1 MTSYQSE
8 DHSNNSANFDQ
19 PGGPGSA
26 PSAQSQTPAARM
38 PWEHQVWQGQ
48 EPGQNQAVQPQYVQP
63 QSGPQYDQYTQPQGG
78 YAHPYGNAQSHRQG
92 FSRPQQPQ
100 LNAGQPQYARQPGP
114 YGQYGQPP
122 AAQQYGQYGQPPA
135 AQQPG
140 QYAQPSA
147 AQQSGQYGQP
157 SAAQQSGQY
166 GQPSAA
172 QQPGQYAQPQ
182 AAQPAGRYSQPQAAC
197 SQPYGNTH
205 GQGPGFNSPQQQ
217 PQFDQGQTQGGWQQ
231 PPRQPQMPY
240 SQGQQGAAQ
249 YQSQFAQ
256 GPDSQRRNTQGQYP
270 QGQYQPQWARNA
282 PDRAASNGQG
292 YGQGNFGQQPPQQMP
307 PQARPYQ
314 QPQPQLQ
321 TAVPAWG
328 QSPAPVAAGP
338 AVIATQAHADAL
350 ADQNGGYGYAQG
362 AVDDQARAGEEE
374 AAEGGT
380 VLSRD
385 EVKRILQP
393 LTTTTQQRI
402 EILRNS
408 QVQVPHVKSYLQGPC
423 VLNDDERRSLHELLF
438 AQALTEIAVSDLAS
452 ASDSSAIADTQAEAI
467 AADATKPES
476 VAVEAAADETAYA
489 SGDSVVS
496 KEADVSGAADT
507 AVKSCA
513 DRIAQPVSVA
523 MEEASEADNAADVQ
537 VVHPDALVTDEACS
551 KSEAA
556 AGGEATAPSAVA
568 YSTQPDSIL
577 VDAASCEAGAAS
589 GESDAVSVADT
600 AAESDAVEPS
610 TVADSAQPD
619 LSLVE
624 AASCEAGAASCESYA
639 VIVADTAAAC
649 EAVAPSTV
657 ADYTQP
663 DSILVEAASCE
674 AGAASGESDAV
685 SVADDAAE
693 GEAAAPSTVADSV
706 FPVSGLVEAASCEAG
721 AASGES
727 DAVSVADTAAEGDAV
742 EPSAVADSA
751 LTDSGLVEDASCEAG
766 AASGESDAVSVADTA
781 AEGDAV
787 ETSAVADSAQ
797 PDLSLVEAASCEA
810 GAASDESDAV
820 SASEGEAAVPT
831 AVADSALA
839 ESGLVEVAD
848 DGEAAVASAVADS
861 ALPDSG
867 ALEAVAGGDDEV
879 GRRVAETVACL
890 AVAGQWSEDS
900 YGAYC
905 EHMRSKGLAP
915 FSEAELIRAWVHTF
929 FAPEGLLSRCIEG
942 YSCSEQQYEL
952 AQKMAALAYE
962 RRGAVVLVQG
972 AYTGSDDLE
981 LMLPVML
988 AGRNVM
994 IASASVELQNMIVRQ
1009 FLPFVL
1015 GRCGLNQWKTISLQ
1029 THSRYLCRHMIDTR
1043 YPKFVKGSLPS
1054 AFKMAPAL
1062 LHLYHE
1068 IRRFAAEAGSRD
1080 GDLRDGG
1087 FGEYNCELND
1097 RIADWSTSYTSECR
1111 SCHCQY
1117 RAARSEAAASTVE
1130 QVRYALGECEKQYGA
1145 GSREYENRRHQ
1156 LMRASGKVCDLSGCF
1171 VYAARDFAR
1180 QADAVGV
1187 SHSMFFDAC
1196 RQASPPG
1203 HPDGELPLPD
1213 VLLIEE
1219 ADIIIE
1225 SIRKSLR
1232 QEIKSNHFGELA
1244 HLVPKI
1250 LTALKKARKAPQV
1263 EQLIADTTQYK
1274 RIENCFKTANHCV
1287 WLIRTFARVMGAGP
1301 WPLHA
1306 FKFQHRLWQ
1315 SPYQLMGHELLSE
1328 YSLGILPPDSQ
1339 FRLMVE
1345 KMRAASPELRLKVP
1359 GFTSYGQ
1366 RNIWFENLSAHYQ
1379 QTLAQHCQQQ
1389 GVSLYEGRPEIAR
1402 YDAMADVMCNE
1413 QGQALVDPVFR
1424 ALMSD
1429 LYRNL
1434 REGMRILEHLE
1445 RHITGLQ
1452 GTPDIERLELAPAL
1466 SDALKAVRA
1475 VSDGLPESLT
1485 TIADIMNAD
1494 LNVKGEAVWSAAAS
1508 VTPRGSTAVLALTPF
1523 DISNELNGL
1532 FEAIT
1537 SAGTSVVL
1545 KTDSLSSPEET
1556 HEALKDLGLAPDNIE
1571 LVMLS
1576 DSRELRQRALVYLS
1590 DCQGS
1595 APDAADATA
1604 AYGAGAWAGS
1614 EAGAVV
1620 AEGPGGGSQAYLSWE
1635 SLAGELGRL
1644 RELFESSAGGIEV
1657 VLNDPLHMKRCAA
1670 WFNELFKGS
1679 RSVIVQSDAPYAEI
1693 AQRLKDDSNAVLIS
1707 DSSLRQLLHK
1717 AGVGTCW
1724 HDGHKWSPSLVLM
1737 AGLAL
1742 PDLTDPYYDALY
1754 HHLNLR
1760 QYGLW
1765 EQQVALPFARRA
1777 VHCALN
1783 SLMRSGHE
1791 HTALIIADPAIHN
1804 GAMGQQISAA
1814 LRQDW
1819 TVTGCFAEVRSFLA
1833 G

>member
-19 PGGPGSA
+19 PGRPGSA

-48 EPGQNQAVQPQYVQP
+48 GPDQNQAVQPQYAQQ

-78 YAHPYGNAQSHRQG
+78 YAHPYGNAQGQRQD

-122 AAQQYGQYGQPPA
+122 AAQQSGQYAQPQAAQQPGQYCQPPA

-140 QYAQPSA
+140 QY
-147 AQQSGQYGQP
+147 GQP
-157 SAAQQSGQY
+157 PAD
-166 GQPSAA
+166 

-182 AAQPAGRYSQPQAAC
+182 AAQPAGRYSQAQDAC

-217 PQFDQGQTQGGWQQ
+217 PQFNQGQPQGGWQQ

-240 SQGQQGAAQ
+240 SQGQQGPAQ

-256 GPDSQRRNTQGQYP
+256 GPDSQRFNTQGQYP

-282 PDRAASNGQG
+282 PDRAVPNGQG

-307 PQARPYQ
+307 PQSRPYQ

-328 QSPAPVAAGP
+328 HSQAPAAAGP

-350 ADQNGGYGYAQG
+350 AGQNGGYGYAQG
-362 AVDDQARAGEEE
+362 AVEDQAWAGEEE

-402 EILRNS
+402 EILLNS

-423 VLNDDERRSLHELLF
+423 VLNDDERRALHELLF
-438 AQALTEIAVSDLAS
+438 AQALTEIAVRDLAS
-452 ASDSSAIADTQAEAI
+452 ASDSSAIDDTQAEAI

-476 VAVEAAADETAYA
+476 VAVEAAAADTAYA
-489 SGDSVVS
+489 SGDSIVS
-496 KEADVSGAADT
+496 KEIDVSGAADT

-523 MEEASEADNAADVQ
+523 MEEASEADNGADVQ
-537 VVHPDALVTDEACS
+537 VVHPDALVTDADCS
-551 KSEAA
+551 NSDAA

-568 YSTQPDSIL
+568 DYTQPDSSL
-577 VDAASCEAGAAS
+577 VDAAAGEAGAAS

-600 AAESDAVEPS
+600 AAESEAVEPS
-610 TVADSAQPD
+610 AVADSAQPD

-639 VIVADTAAAC
+639 VSVADAAAAC
-649 EAVAPSTV
+649 EAAAPSAV
-657 ADYTQP
+657 ADSTQP
-663 DSILVEAASCE
+663 ESNLVEAASCE
-674 AGAASGESDAV
+674 AD
-685 SVADDAAE
+685 
-693 GEAAAPSTVADSV
+693 
-706 FPVSGLVEAASCEAG
+706 

-742 EPSAVADSA
+742 EPSAVADPV
-751 LTDSGLVEDASCEAG
+751 LPDSGLVETVSCEAG
-766 AASGESDAVSVADTA
+766 AASGESDAVSTADTA
-781 AEGDAV
+781 AEG
-787 ETSAVADSAQ
+787 EAD
-797 PDLSLVEAASCEA
+797 
-810 GAASDESDAV
+810 
-820 SASEGEAAVPT
+820 
-831 AVADSALA
+831 
-839 ESGLVEVAD
+839 
-848 DGEAAVASAVADS
+848 VASAVADS
-861 ALPDSG
+861 ALADSG

-915 FSEAELIRAWVHTF
+915 FSEAELIRAWVHTV
-929 FAPEGLLSRCIEG
+929 FAHEGLLSRCIEG

-994 IASASVELQNMIVRQ
+994 IASASGELQNMIVRQ

-1029 THSRYLCRHMIDTR
+1029 THSKYLCRHMIDTR

-1097 RIADWSTSYTSECR
+1097 RIADWSTSYITECR

-1130 QVRYALGECEKQYGA
+1130 QVRYALGECEKQYGV
-1145 GSREYENRRHQ
+1145 GSREYESRWHQ

-1171 VYAARDFAR
+1171 VYAARDFAK

-1187 SHSMFFDAC
+1187 SHYMFFDAC

-1244 HLVPKI
+1244 RLVPKI

-1263 EQLIADTTQYK
+1263 EQLIADTTQYQ

-1301 WPLHA
+1301 WPMHA

-1379 QTLAQHCQQQ
+1379 QTLAQHCQQL

-1413 QGQALVDPVFR
+1413 QGQALVDPLFR

-1475 VSDGLPESLT
+1475 VSNGLPEALT

-1494 LNVKGEAVWSAAAS
+1494 FNVKGEAVWNAAAT

-1576 DSRELRQRALVYLS
+1576 DSRELRQRVMVYLS
-1590 DCQGS
+1590 DCHGS
-1595 APDAADATA
+1595 VPDAAYAADAATA
-1604 AYGAGAWAGS
+1604 YGAGAASEGAAPAAAQERAASGAGAWAGS
-1614 EAGAVV
+1614 EAVAVV
-1620 AEGPGGGSQAYLSWE
+1620 AEGPGRGSQAYLSWE

-1679 RSVIVQSDAPYAEI
+1679 RSVIVQSEAPYAEI

-1724 HDGHKWSPSLVLM
+1724 HDGHKWAPSLVLM
-1737 AGLAL
+1737 AGLAV

-1760 QYGLW
+1760 QSGLW

-1791 HTALIIADPAIHN
+1791 HTALIIADPAIHT

>member
-19 PGGPGSA
+19 PGRQGSA

-48 EPGQNQAVQPQYVQP
+48 GPGQNQAVQPQYAQP

-78 YAHPYGNAQSHRQG
+78 YAHPYGNAQSNRQG

-122 AAQQYGQYGQPPA
+122 AAQQ
-135 AQQPG
+135 PG
-140 QYAQPSA
+140 QYAQP
-147 AQQSGQYGQP
+147 P
-157 SAAQQSGQY
+157 
-166 GQPSAA
+166 
-172 QQPGQYAQPQ
+172 

-205 GQGPGFNSPQQQ
+205 GQEPGFNSPQQQ
-217 PQFDQGQTQGGWQQ
+217 PQFNQGQTQGGWQQ

-270 QGQYQPQWARNA
+270 QGQYQTQWVRNT
-282 PDRAASNGQG
+282 PDRAAPNGQG

-307 PQARPYQ
+307 PQSRPYQ

-328 QSPAPVAAGP
+328 QSPAQVAAAP

-350 ADQNGGYGYAQG
+350 AGQNGGYGYAQG
-362 AVDDQARAGEEE
+362 AIEDQARAGEEE

-423 VLNDDERRSLHELLF
+423 VLNDDERHALHELLF
-438 AQALTEIAVSDLAS
+438 AQALTEIAVRDLAS
-452 ASDSSAIADTQAEAI
+452 ASDSSAIADTLAEAI

-489 SGDSVVS
+489 SGDSIVS
-496 KEADVSGAADT
+496 KEMDVLGAADT
-507 AVKSCA
+507 AVQSYA

-537 VVHPDALVTDEACS
+537 VVHPDALVTDAACS

-556 AGGEATAPSAVA
+556 AGGEA
-568 YSTQPDSIL
+568 
-577 VDAASCEAGAAS
+577 AA
-589 GESDAVSVADT
+589 
-600 AAESDAVEPS
+600 PS

-619 LSLVE
+619 LSLVD
-624 AASCEAGAASCESYA
+624 AAAVEGGEPSGNSCSMST
-639 VIVADTAAAC
+639 ADTAAVC
-649 EAVAPSTV
+649 EAAVPSAV
-657 ADYTQP
+657 SDSAQP
-663 DSILVEAASCE
+663 ESSLVEAASCE

-685 SVADDAAE
+685 SD
-693 GEAAAPSTVADSV
+693 
-706 FPVSGLVEAASCEAG
+706 
-721 AASGES
+721 
-727 DAVSVADTAAEGDAV
+727 ADTAAA
-742 EPSAVADSA
+742 
-751 LTDSGLVEDASCEAG
+751 C
-766 AASGESDAVSVADTA
+766 
-781 AEGDAV
+781 
-787 ETSAVADSAQ
+787 
-797 PDLSLVEAASCEA
+797 
-810 GAASDESDAV
+810 
-820 SASEGEAAVPT
+820 EAAVPS

-839 ESGLVEVAD
+839 ESGLEEAAAGEGGDSSGASDALSTADTAAEGEDAVQSSVAD
-848 DGEAAVASAVADS
+848 FAHPDSNMVEAAAVDGGDSSGASDVLSTVDTAAEGEAAVPSAVADS

-867 ALEAVAGGDDEV
+867 SLEAVDGGDDEV

-915 FSEAELIRAWVHTF
+915 FSEAELIRAWVHTV
-929 FAPEGLLSRCIEG
+929 FAHEGLLSRCIEG

-994 IASASVELQNMIVRQ
+994 IASASGELQNMFVRQ

-1097 RIADWSTSYTSECR
+1097 RIADWSTSYITECR

-1130 QVRYALGECEKQYGA
+1130 QVRYALGECEKQYGV
-1145 GSREYENRRHQ
+1145 GSREYESRWHQ
-1156 LMRASGKVCDLSGCF
+1156 LMRDSGKVCDLSGCF
-1171 VYAARDFAR
+1171 VYAARDFAK

-1187 SHSMFFDAC
+1187 SHYMFFDAC

-1244 HLVPKI
+1244 RLVPKI

-1263 EQLIADTTQYK
+1263 EQLIADTTQYQ

-1301 WPLHA
+1301 WPMHA

-1379 QTLAQHCQQQ
+1379 QTLAQHCQQL

-1413 QGQALVDPVFR
+1413 QGQALVDPLFR

-1452 GTPDIERLELAPAL
+1452 GTPDIERLELDPAL

-1475 VSDGLPESLT
+1475 VSDGLPEALT

-1494 LNVKGEAVWSAAAS
+1494 FNVKGEAVWNAAAT

-1576 DSRELRQRALVYLS
+1576 DSRELRQRVMVYLS

-1595 APDAADATA
+1595 ASDAADAATA
-1604 AYGAGAWAGS
+1604 YSAGAASEGAAPAAAQERDAYGAGAWSGA

-1635 SLAGELGRL
+1635 GLAGELGRL
-1644 RELFESSAGGIEV
+1644 CELFESSAGGIEV
-1657 VLNDPLHMKRCAA
+1657 VLNDPLYMKRCAA

-1679 RSVIVQSDAPYAEI
+1679 RSVIVQSEAHYAEI

-1724 HDGHKWSPSLVLM
+1724 HDGHKWAPSLVLM
-1737 AGLAL
+1737 AGLAV

-1760 QYGLW
+1760 HSGLW

-1791 HTALIIADPAIHN
+1791 HTALIIADPAIHT

-1814 LRQDW
+1814 LRQEW
-1819 TVTGCFAEVRSFLA
+1819 TVTGCLAEVRNFLA

>member
-19 PGGPGSA
+19 PGRQGSA

-38 PWEHQVWQGQ
+38 PWEYQVWQGQ
-48 EPGQNQAVQPQYVQP
+48 GPGQNQAVQPQYAQP

-78 YAHPYGNAQSHRQG
+78 YAHPYGNAQSNRQG

-114 YGQYGQPP
+114 YGQPP
-122 AAQQYGQYGQPPA
+122 
-135 AQQPG
+135 
-140 QYAQPSA
+140 A

-157 SAAQQSGQY
+157 
-166 GQPSAA
+166 P
-172 QQPGQYAQPQ
+172 
-182 AAQPAGRYSQPQAAC
+182 AAC

-217 PQFDQGQTQGGWQQ
+217 PQFNQGQPQGGWQQ

-256 GPDSQRRNTQGQYP
+256 GPDSLSRNTQGQYP

-328 QSPAPVAAGP
+328 HSQAPAAAGP

-350 ADQNGGYGYAQG
+350 AGQNGGYGYAQG
-362 AVDDQARAGEEE
+362 AVEDQAWAGEEE
-374 AAEGGT
+374 AAESGT

-423 VLNDDERRSLHELLF
+423 VLNDDERRALHELLF
-438 AQALTEIAVSDLAS
+438 AQVLTEIAVRDLAS
-452 ASDSSAIADTQAEAI
+452 SSGSSAIADTQAEAI

-489 SGDSVVS
+489 SGDSIVS

-507 AVKSCA
+507 AVQSCA

-551 KSEAA
+551 KSDAA
-556 AGGEATAPSAVA
+556 AGGEATAPSTVA
-568 YSTQPDSIL
+568 DYTQPDSSL
-577 VDAASCEAGAAS
+577 VDAASCDAGAAS
-589 GESDAVSVADT
+589 GESDAVIVADT

-610 TVADSAQPD
+610 AVSDSAQPES
-619 LSLVE
+619 SLVE
-624 AASCEAGAASCESYA
+624 AAAGDAGAASGESDA

-693 GEAAAPSTVADSV
+693 GEAAAPSAVADSTQPDSSLV
-706 FPVSGLVEAASCEAG
+706 EAAAVEGGDSSGNACSMSTADTAVACEAAAPSAVAYSTNPDSSLVEAASCEAG

-742 EPSAVADSA
+742 EPSAVADSV
-751 LTDSGLVEDASCEAG
+751 LPDSGLVEAASCEAD
-766 AASGESDAVSVADTA
+766 AASGESDAVSVADDA
-781 AEGDAV
+781 A
-787 ETSAVADSAQ
+787 
-797 PDLSLVEAASCEA
+797 
-810 GAASDESDAV
+810 
-820 SASEGEAAVPT
+820 EGEAAVPT
-831 AVADSALA
+831 AVADSALT
-839 ESGLVEVAD
+839 
-848 DGEAAVASAVADS
+848 
-861 ALPDSG
+861 DSG
-867 ALEAVAGGDDEV
+867 SLEAVAGGDDEV

-890 AVAGQWSEDS
+890 AVAGQWSEYS

-915 FSEAELIRAWVHTF
+915 FSEAELIRAWVHAV

-1097 RIADWSTSYTSECR
+1097 RIADWSTSYITECR

-1130 QVRYALGECEKQYGA
+1130 QVRYALGEFEKQYGV
-1145 GSREYENRRHQ
+1145 GSREYESRWHQ
-1156 LMRASGKVCDLSGCF
+1156 LMRVSGKVCDLSGCF
-1171 VYAARDFAR
+1171 VYAARDFAK

-1187 SHSMFFDAC
+1187 SHYMFFDAC

-1244 HLVPKI
+1244 RLVPKI

-1263 EQLIADTTQYK
+1263 EQLIADTTQYQ

-1306 FKFQHRLWQ
+1306 FKYQHRLWQ

-1379 QTLAQHCQQQ
+1379 QTLAQHCQQL

-1413 QGQALVDPVFR
+1413 QGQALVDPIFR

-1452 GTPDIERLELAPAL
+1452 GTHDIERLELATAL

-1475 VSDGLPESLT
+1475 VSDGLPEALT

-1494 LNVKGEAVWSAAAS
+1494 FNVKGEAVWNAAAT

-1576 DSRELRQRALVYLS
+1576 DSMELRQRAMVYLS

-1595 APDAADATA
+1595 APDAADAATA
-1604 AYGAGAWAGS
+1604 YGAGAASEGAVPAAAQERAASGAGAWAGS

-1635 SLAGELGRL
+1635 VLAGELGRL

-1679 RSVIVQSDAPYAEI
+1679 RSVIVQSEAPYAEI

-1724 HDGHKWSPSLVLM
+1724 HDGHKWAPSLVLM

-1742 PDLTDPYYDALY
+1742 PDLSDPYYDALY

-1760 QYGLW
+1760 QSGLW

>member
-48 EPGQNQAVQPQYVQP
+48 EPGQNQAVQPQYAQP

-122 AAQQYGQYGQPPA
+122 AAQQ
-135 AQQPG
+135 
-140 QYAQPSA
+140 
-147 AQQSGQYGQP
+147 SGQYGQP

-166 GQPSAA
+166 GQPPAAQQPGQYGQPPAA

-182 AAQPAGRYSQPQAAC
+182 AAQPTGRYSQPQAAC

-205 GQGPGFNSPQQQ
+205 EQGPGFNSPQQQ
-217 PQFDQGQTQGGWQQ
+217 PQFNQGQPQGGWQQ

-282 PDRAASNGQG
+282 PDRAAPNGQG

-328 QSPAPVAAGP
+328 HSQAPAAAGP

-350 ADQNGGYGYAQG
+350 AGQNGGYGYAQG
-362 AVDDQARAGEEE
+362 AVEDQAWAGEEE

-408 QVQVPHVKSYLQGPC
+408 QVQVPHVESYLQGPC
-423 VLNDDERRSLHELLF
+423 VLNDDERRALHELLF
-438 AQALTEIAVSDLAS
+438 AQALTEIAVRDMAS
-452 ASDSSAIADTQAEAI
+452 ASDSYAIADTQAEAI

-489 SGDSVVS
+489 SGDSIVS

-507 AVKSCA
+507 AVQSCA

-551 KSEAA
+551 KRDAA
-556 AGGEATAPSAVA
+556 AGGEAT
-568 YSTQPDSIL
+568 
-577 VDAASCEAGAAS
+577 
-589 GESDAVSVADT
+589 
-600 AAESDAVEPS
+600 
-610 TVADSAQPD
+610 
-619 LSLVE
+619 
-624 AASCEAGAASCESYA
+624 
-639 VIVADTAAAC
+639 
-649 EAVAPSTV
+649 APSTV

-663 DSILVEAASCE
+663 DSSLVEAASCE

-693 GEAAAPSTVADSV
+693 GEATVPSAVSDYTQPESSLVDAAACEAGAASGNSDAVSHADTAAACEAAAPSTVADSV
-706 FPVSGLVEAASCEAG
+706 LPVSGLVEAASCEAG

-727 DAVSVADTAAEGDAV
+727 DAVSVADTAAACEGA
-742 EPSAVADSA
+742 EPSAVADS
-751 LTDSGLVEDASCEAG
+751 T
-766 AASGESDAVSVADTA
+766 
-781 AEGDAV
+781 
-787 ETSAVADSAQ
+787 Q
-797 PDLSLVEAASCEA
+797 PDLNLVEAASCEA
-810 GAASDESDAV
+810 GAAPGESDAV
-820 SASEGEAAVPT
+820 SAADT
-831 AVADSALA
+831 AVACEAAAPSAVADSALTESGLVEAAAVEGGDSSGNSCSMSTADDAAEGESTASSALA
-839 ESGLVEVAD
+839 ESGLVEVAAE
-848 DGEAAVASAVADS
+848 GEAEVASAVADS
-861 ALPDSG
+861 ALADSG
-867 ALEAVAGGDDEV
+867 SLEAVAVGDDEV

-915 FSEAELIRAWVHTF
+915 FSEAELIRAWVHTV
-929 FAPEGLLSRCIEG
+929 FAPEGLLSRCIDG

-1097 RIADWSTSYTSECR
+1097 RIADWSTSYITECR

-1130 QVRYALGECEKQYGA
+1130 QVRYALGECEKQYGV
-1145 GSREYENRRHQ
+1145 GSREYESRWHQ

-1171 VYAARDFAR
+1171 VYAARDFAK

-1187 SHSMFFDAC
+1187 SHYMFFDAC

-1244 HLVPKI
+1244 RLVPKI

-1263 EQLIADTTQYK
+1263 EQLIADTTQYQ

-1301 WPLHA
+1301 WPMHA

-1345 KMRAASPELRLKVP
+1345 KMRAASPELRRKVP

-1379 QTLAQHCQQQ
+1379 QTLAQHCQQL

-1413 QGQALVDPVFR
+1413 QGQALVDPIFR

-1452 GTPDIERLELAPAL
+1452 GTPDIERLELDPAL

-1475 VSDGLPESLT
+1475 VSDGLPEALT

-1494 LNVKGEAVWSAAAS
+1494 FNVKGEAVWNAAAT

-1576 DSRELRQRALVYLS
+1576 DSRELRQRAMVYLS

-1595 APDAADATA
+1595 ASDAADAAT
-1604 AYGAGAWAGS
+1604 AYGAGAASEGAAPAAAPELAASGAGAWS
-1614 EAGAVV
+1614 GAEAGAVV

-1635 SLAGELGRL
+1635 GLAGELGRL

-1679 RSVIVQSDAPYAEI
+1679 RSVIVQSEAPYAEI

-1724 HDGHKWSPSLVLM
+1724 HDGHKWAPSLVLM

-1742 PDLTDPYYDALY
+1742 PDLSDPYYDALY

-1760 QYGLW
+1760 QSGLW

-1791 HTALIIADPAIHN
+1791 HAALIIADPAIHN

>member
-19 PGGPGSA
+19 PGRQGSA

-48 EPGQNQAVQPQYVQP
+48 GPGQNQAVQPQYAQP

-78 YAHPYGNAQSHRQG
+78 YAHPYGNAQSNRQG

-122 AAQQYGQYGQPPA
+122 AAQQ
-135 AQQPG
+135 PG
-140 QYAQPSA
+140 QYAQPPA

-157 SAAQQSGQY
+157 
-166 GQPSAA
+166 P
-172 QQPGQYAQPQ
+172 

-217 PQFDQGQTQGGWQQ
+217 PQFNQGQTQGGWQQ

-240 SQGQQGAAQ
+240 SQGQQGPAQ

-270 QGQYQPQWARNA
+270 QGQYQPQWASNT

-328 QSPAPVAAGP
+328 HNQAPAAAGP

-350 ADQNGGYGYAQG
+350 AGQNGGYGYAQG
-362 AVDDQARAGEEE
+362 ADEDQARAGEEE

-423 VLNDDERRSLHELLF
+423 VLNDDERRALNELLF
-438 AQALTEIAVSDLAS
+438 AQALTEIAVRDLAS

-467 AADATKPES
+467 AADATKPAS

-489 SGDSVVS
+489 SGDSIVS
-496 KEADVSGAADT
+496 KEVDVPGAADT
-507 AVKSCA
+507 AVQSCA

-523 MEEASEADNAADVQ
+523 MEEASEADNGADVQ

-589 GESDAVSVADT
+589 GESDDVSVADT
-600 AAESDAVEPS
+600 AAEGYAVEPS
-610 TVADSAQPD
+610 AVADSTQPD
-619 LSLVE
+619 SSLVD
-624 AASCEAGAASCESYA
+624 AAALEGGYSSGNAWSMSS
-639 VIVADTAAAC
+639 ADTAAAC
-649 EAVAPSTV
+649 EAAAPSTV
-657 ADYTQP
+657 ADSTQP
-663 DSILVEAASCE
+663 DSSLLEAAAVEGGESSGNSWSMSTADTATACEATASSAVSDYTQPESSLVDAAACE
-674 AGAASGESDAV
+674 AGAASGNSDAV
-685 SVADDAAE
+685 SHADTAAAC
-693 GEAAAPSTVADSV
+693 EAAAPSTVADSV
-706 FPVSGLVEAASCEAG
+706 LPVSGLVEAASCEAG

-727 DAVSVADTAAEGDAV
+727 DAVSVADTAAEGDAAA
-742 EPSAVADSA
+742 PSAVADSV
-751 LTDSGLVEDASCEAG
+751 LPESGLVEAAAVEGGDSSGNSC
-766 AASGESDAVSVADTA
+766 SMSTADDA
-781 AEGDAV
+781 AEG
-787 ETSAVADSAQ
+787 EST
-797 PDLSLVEAASCEA
+797 AS
-810 GAASDESDAV
+810 
-820 SASEGEAAVPT
+820 
-831 AVADSALA
+831 SALA
-839 ESGLVEVAD
+839 ESGLVEAAAE
-848 DGEAAVASAVADS
+848 GEAEVASAVADS
-861 ALPDSG
+861 ALADSG

-915 FSEAELIRAWVHTF
+915 FSEAELIRAWVHTV

-1097 RIADWSTSYTSECR
+1097 RIADWSTSYITECR

-1117 RAARSEAAASTVE
+1117 RAALSEAAASTVE
-1130 QVRYALGECEKQYGA
+1130 QVRYALGECEKQYGV
-1145 GSREYENRRHQ
+1145 GSREYESRWHQ

-1171 VYAARDFAR
+1171 VYAARDFAK

-1187 SHSMFFDAC
+1187 SHYMFFDAC

-1244 HLVPKI
+1244 RLVPKI

-1263 EQLIADTTQYK
+1263 EQLIADTTQYQ

-1301 WPLHA
+1301 WPMHA

-1345 KMRAASPELRLKVP
+1345 KMRAASPELRRKVP

-1379 QTLAQHCQQQ
+1379 QTLAQHCQQL

-1413 QGQALVDPVFR
+1413 QGQALVDPLFR

-1475 VSDGLPESLT
+1475 VSNGLPEALT

-1494 LNVKGEAVWSAAAS
+1494 FNVKGEAVWNAAAS

-1576 DSRELRQRALVYLS
+1576 DSRELRQRAMVYLS

-1595 APDAADATA
+1595 ASDAADASTA
-1604 AYGAGAWAGS
+1604 CGAGAASEGAAPAAAPELAASGASAWAGS
-1614 EAGAVV
+1614 EAGSVV

-1635 SLAGELGRL
+1635 GLAGELGRL

-1670 WFNELFKGS
+1670 WFNELFKGT
-1679 RSVIVQSDAPYAEI
+1679 RSVIVQSEAPYAEI

-1724 HDGHKWSPSLVLM
+1724 HDGHKWAPSLVLM

-1742 PDLTDPYYDALY
+1742 PDLSDPYYDALY

-1760 QYGLW
+1760 QSGLW

-1777 VHCALN
+1777 VRCALN

-1791 HTALIIADPAIHN
+1791 HTALIIADPAIHT
-1804 GAMGQQISAA
+1804 GAIGQQIRAA